1 MILKQKWGNEY
12 YDMVMSVLSY
22 VASSDKY
29 TDKDD
34 LIYSGD
40 AARISG
46 NIERYAYVR
55 KYDFE
60 SKDFNE
66 KRFTIHVSVAVEE
79 LSTVDT
85 YLGYAAAGGFLPDF
99 SISDKF
105 IENHSDKVLEA
116 SRQYAAN
123 CAAEKEK
130 LEAEILSRIK
140 DYIDECDV
148 NNTKPVKKHLVT
160 EKHTYAMILKV
171 WDKYEQGEYETK
183 SDE

>member
-1 MILKQKWGNEY
+1 MILKQKWSNEY
-12 YDMVMSVLSY
+12 YDIVMSVLAY

-29 TDKDD
+29 ADENG
-34 LIYSGD
+34 LIRSRD
-40 AARISG
+40 AARALG
-46 NIERYAYVR
+46 NIDNYAYVR
-55 KYDFE
+55 KYDLE
-60 SKDFNE
+60 SKDFDE
-66 KRFTIHVSVAVEE
+66 KKFTIHVSVAVEE
-79 LSTVDT
+79 QSTIDT
-85 YLGYAAAGGFLPDF
+85 YLGYAAAGGFLPYF

-105 IENHSDKVLEA
+105 IKKHSDEVLQS